1 MTELILN
8 MNNYSII
15 GAITA
20 YQTYPKYTTVRI
32 EMVKHFNIYLFYF
45 SVSSLI
51 RDPSDYSLNLS
62 SSPPILPIGQ
72 WQDQE
77 PNPRQHPIKLHHH
90 PISPLNSPPI
100 TPLVSLAPP
109 PISIST
115 SPLVSPNDSRQAT
128 ILTQLL
134 LIVEPP
140 LPKPSSICPT
150 SSPQDLGCGGVVF
163 VFFLCVCVFFFFFFF
178 FGAGTE
184 LFLDLGG
191 QCPPTPPN

>member
-1 MTELILN
+1 MIELILH

-32 EMVKHFNIYLFYF
+32 EMVKLFNIYLFYF
-45 SVSSLI
+45 SVSSLT
-51 RDPSDYSLNLS
+51 RGPSDYSLSLS
-62 SSPPILPIGQ
+62 SSPLILPIGQ

-77 PNPRQHPIKLHHH
+77 PNPFQHPIKLHHH

-109 PISIST
+109 PISVST
-115 SPLVSPNDSRQAT
+115 SPLISPNDSHQVA

-140 LPKPSSICPT
+140 LPKLPSIFPT

-163 VFFLCVCVFFFFFFF
+163 VFFCVCVCVCVFFFCCV
-178 FGAGTE
+178 GVDIGC
-184 LFLDLGG
+184 G
-191 QCPPTPPN
+191 QGWSYSWT